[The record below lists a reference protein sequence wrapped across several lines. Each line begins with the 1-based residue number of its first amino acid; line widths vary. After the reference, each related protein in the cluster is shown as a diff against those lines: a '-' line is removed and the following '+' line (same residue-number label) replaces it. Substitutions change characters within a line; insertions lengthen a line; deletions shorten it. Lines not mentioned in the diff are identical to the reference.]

1 MSQLLDIH
9 EQIKELRIFFKMA
22 PRTNFLLNAFSFYVT
37 TNKKHADPVKNSQ
50 IPDNLSS
57 SQCHFLTK
65 KARITSNVSFE
76 RSFTELQNGHRFC
89 YVFLIAWILNTDKH
103 VDDDCLKFEGKKEA
117 REK

>member
-37 TNKKHADPVKNSQ
+37 TNKKHADPVVNSQ

-57 SQCHFLTK
+57 SQYHFLTD
-65 KARITSNVSFE
+65 KARPTSNVSFE
-76 RSFTELQNGHRFC
+76 RSFAELQNGHRFSF
-89 YVFLIAWILNTDKH
+89 VLLIAL
-103 VDDDCLKFEGKKEA
+103 V
-117 REK
+117 